1 MKQFKRTERVRN
13 QILRDV
19 RQLLDQELAGKLRGM
34 VTFVDVE
41 ISSDLR
47 YATIF
52 YSVLGDDK
60 DRLKAANYLSRIR
73 GRVQG
78 QLGRMLRIRVI
89 PEIRFRYDDSIER
102 GIRIQK
108 LLNQIEDEKKND
120 AEKDT

>member
-19 RQLLDQELAGKLRGM
+19 RQLLDQELAGKLKGM

-120 AEKDT
+120 VEKDT

>member
-1 MKQFKRTERVRN
+1 MRQFKRTERVRN

-19 RQLLDQELAGKLRGM
+19 RQLLDQELAGKLKGM
-34 VTFVDVE
+34 VTFIDVE

-60 DRLKAANYLSRIR
+60 DRLKAANYLSKIR

-120 AEKDT
+120 VQEDT